1 MRKLTQSISMYFPP
15 PPGNGRRS
23 GFTYGK
29 LNNLE
34 EFLVLLFNKTMN
46 GSYLTPCFHVPYIL
60 GNVFDLA
67 CENLE

>member
-1 MRKLTQSISMYFPP
+1 MRKLTRSISTHFP

-34 EFLVLLFNKTMN
+34 EILVLLFNKTMN
-46 GSYLTPCFHVPYIL
+46 WSYLTPCFHAHDIL
-60 GNVFDLA
+60 GNVFDPA